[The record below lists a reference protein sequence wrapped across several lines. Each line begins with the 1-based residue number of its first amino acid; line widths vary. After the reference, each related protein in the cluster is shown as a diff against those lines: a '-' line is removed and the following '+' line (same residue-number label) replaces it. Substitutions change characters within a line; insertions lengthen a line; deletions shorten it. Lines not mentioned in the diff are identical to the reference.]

1 MKYALL
7 AGAAALAVINPAA
20 FAQTPSIDPALR
32 DVIIVTASRTNTET
46 TDVASPED
54 QPAQGHDVTHLLS
67 RVPGGA
73 RVGNGALSGQAQ
85 YRGLFGERLNLRVDG
100 QRFASGGP
108 NLMDPAFHYAP
119 APLVAAMMIDR
130 GVSPVSEG
138 PGLAGGMDAVF
149 KRIDFSGGPATTFGY
164 DVSADARTVDDST
177 SLEPPPN
184 VGASTCLAHTK
195 KATTRVFQA
204 GRLLHPASNAASM
217 ARQEAFASATIHSP
231 SICAARIQ
239 DHPATRLSRWT

>member
-177 SLEPPPN
+177 SIGGV
-184 VGASTCLAHTK
+184 VGASTERWRQIGRAH
-195 KATTRVFQA
+195 V
-204 GRLLHPASNAASM
+204 
-217 ARQEAFASATIHSP
+217 
-231 SICAARIQ
+231 
-239 DHPATRLSRWT
+239 